1 MDKIRVLIVDDH
13 ALVRMG
19 LIALLGTE
27 DGIEVVGEAEDGASA
42 VRQTLRLKP
51 DVVIMDLMMPD
62 MDGIAATAAIK
73 EKSPMTTILVLT
85 TTTVADD
92 IVRAIRAGA
101 SGAVAKSSD
110 NAWLIA
116 AIRKVASGERVVA
129 PEVEKLL
136 AEDPPV
142 PALTERQSEI
152 LEAVTRGLTNAD
164 IALQL
169 GIGPESV
176 KDHLNAI
183 FSKLGAANRAEAA
196 TIALRKHL
204 LKV

>member
-1 MDKIRVLIVDDH
+1 MAKIRVLVADDH

-19 LIALLGTE
+19 LVALLETE
-27 DGIEVVGEAEDGASA
+27 DDIQVVGEADDGAVA
-42 VRQTLRLKP
+42 VQKALKLKP
-51 DVVIMDLMMPD
+51 DVVIMDLMMPVL
-62 MDGIAATAAIK
+62 DGIAATA
-73 EKSPMTTILVLT
+73 ELQRCSPKTKVLILT
-85 TTTVADD
+85 TTTVTED
-92 IVRAIRAGA
+92 IVRAIKAGA

-110 NAWLIA
+110 NAWLID
-116 AIRKVASGERVVA
+116 AIRKVADGKRVVA
-129 PEVEKLL
+129 PEIEKLL

-142 PALTERQSEI
+142 SALTGRQTEI

-169 GIGPESV
+169 GISPESV

-196 TIALRKHL
+196 TIAMRKHL